1 MVRGVFFTF
10 FSSIKLS
17 IKKRVTYRL
26 VFYFVLPENN
36 KNGGLPFIV
45 EMPF

>member
-10 FSSIKLS
+10 FSSIKLYT
-17 IKKRVTYRL
+17 KKRVTYRL
-26 VFYFVLPENN
+26 VFYFVLTENN
-36 KNGGLPFIV
+36 KNGGLSFIV